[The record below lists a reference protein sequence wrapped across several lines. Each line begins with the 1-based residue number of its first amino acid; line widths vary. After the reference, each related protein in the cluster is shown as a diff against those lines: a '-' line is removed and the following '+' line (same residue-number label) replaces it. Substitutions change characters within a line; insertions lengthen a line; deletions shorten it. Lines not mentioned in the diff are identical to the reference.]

1 EGGLYLTDWVE
12 GWNTTG
18 KGRLYRLFEPTSVQE
33 KIVSQTKSLLA
44 DGMGSRSSE
53 ALGSLLD
60 HADMRVRQEAQFELA
75 DRGPDSVQV
84 FASILDAEEFSL
96 AQLHAIWGLG
106 QLLRHHG
113 QGAQVLMKSL
123 YSGHDEVRAQAA
135 KVLGESPQPAA
146 FGRLATMVASDRS
159 SRARFF
165 AAIALGKDGRF
176 EAVEP
181 LIALLQSNDDQDPY
195 LRHAAVMGL
204 KGLQDF
210 RWIEALADHP
220 SSAVRM
226 GALLAMRRLER
237 PEVSRF
243 LQDDAPHLV
252 TEAARAIN
260 DVPIESAMTD
270 LAAVE
275 ISPDLDEPALRR
287 VVNANFRLG
296 REEYA
301 IRLGALAKHAAMS
314 DNLRAEALE
323 ALAQWAAPSGR
334 DRVTG
339 IWQPLSS
346 YRSAEDARRRLRRE
360 ALKWQGESTDRFA
373 TIREVLQGDD
383 LASQQAALASLR
395 RETSSEALN
404 LLGELVDQLVEG
416 SLPSGLHLDVIE
428 WVEDKGSASLKSKV
442 GSFQET
448 LKQTSPFKE
457 FASVLV
463 GGDPEAGRKIFLERE
478 EVACLRC
485 HKVGGEGGEVGP
497 VLDGLAARQ
506 STNYILESILYPNQ
520 VIAKGYESV
529 LIETSDDEYYAG
541 IIKEEEG
548 GKLILES
555 PEDGLITLASDQIK
569 SREKGLSGMPEGLY
583 LMLSKRELRDLMAFL
598 ASLK

>member
-1 EGGLYLTDWVE
+1 
-12 GWNTTG
+12 
-18 KGRLYRLFEPTSVQE
+18 
-33 KIVSQTKSLLA
+33 
-44 DGMGSRSSE
+44 
-53 ALGSLLD
+53 
-60 HADMRVRQEAQFELA
+60 
-75 DRGPDSVQV
+75 
-84 FASILDAEEFSL
+84 
-96 AQLHAIWGLG
+96 
-106 QLLRHHG
+106 
-113 QGAQVLMKSL
+113 
-123 YSGHDEVRAQAA
+123 
-135 KVLGESPQPAA
+135 
-146 FGRLATMVASDRS
+146 
-159 SRARFF
+159 
-165 AAIALGKDGRF
+165 
-176 EAVEP
+176 
-181 LIALLQSNDDQDPY
+181 
-195 LRHAAVMGL
+195 
-204 KGLQDF
+204 
-210 RWIEALADHP
+210 
-220 SSAVRM
+220 
-226 GALLAMRRLER
+226 
-237 PEVSRF
+237 
-243 LQDDAPHLV
+243 
-252 TEAARAIN
+252 
-260 DVPIESAMTD
+260 
-270 LAAVE
+270 
-275 ISPDLDEPALRR
+275 
-287 VVNANFRLG
+287 
-296 REEYA
+296 
-301 IRLGALAKHAAMS
+301 
-314 DNLRAEALE
+314 
-323 ALAQWAAPSGR
+323 
-334 DRVTG
+334 
-339 IWQPLSS
+339 
-346 YRSAEDARRRLRRE
+346 LRRE

-395 RETSSEALN
+395 RETSSEALD
-404 LLGELVDQLVEG
+404 LLGEMVDQLVEG